1 MNHRAVRVKAPRM
14 DCPCALSPLTGV
26 PLDGRRGLELS
37 LANVRDFG
45 PTQVAALLRLHS
57 FLAVRGK
64 TLTLVDVS
72 PFVLTELR
80 RLGLAAL
87 FLATA

>member
-1 MNHRAVRVKAPRM
+1 MDHRAVRVRAPRI
-14 DCPCALSPLTGV
+14 DCPCALSPLTGL
-26 PLDGRRGLELS
+26 PLAGRRGIELS
-37 LANVRDFG
+37 LDSVRDFG

-64 TLTLVDVS
+64 TLTLVDV
-72 PFVLTELR
+72 PPIVLGELR
-80 RLGLAAL
+80 RLDLATL